1 MVLNCGVGDW
11 TERRSNL
18 SILKEIYPEYSLER
32 LMLKLQYFGQLMWRG
47 GSLEKTLM
55 LGKIESRRIRG
66 MREDEMVGWH
76 HWPNGHEFE
85 QASGDGEGLRRLAAA
100 VHGVANIR
108 TWLSDWTTKRLKW
121 YSRLFL
127 IQSLHNHA
135 TSDLNLGL
143 QGRQTICSS
152 PDLIPPLHTGL
163 QYPSFSYLPIKFLVF
178 LQDTVWEQLFLWCIV
193 QRPQGKSTTSSTLF
207 YSILHM

>member
-32 LMLKLQYFGQLMWRG
+32 LMLKLQHFGQLMWRG

-55 LGKIESRRIRG
+55 LGKIEGRRIRG
-66 MREDEMVGWH
+66 MREDEMVVWH
-76 HWPNGHEFE
+76 HWLNGHEFE

-143 QGRQTICSS
+143 QVWQTICTS
-152 PDLIPPLHTGL
+152 PDLIPPPAHRSAI
-163 QYPSFSYLPIKFLVF
+163 SFLLLPA
-178 LQDTVWEQLFLWCIV
+178 
-193 QRPQGKSTTSSTLF
+193 
-207 YSILHM
+207 Y